1 MRGVG
6 ENARTS
12 IWWIE
17 GKVMMSAWVFFAVCH
32 YVEGDV
38 GRNMDHQLLDVLVFQ
53 YSKNVSYVTVSP
65 ADPNSSHLNACS
77 GTLLQWEAR

>member
-1 MRGVG
+1 MRGIG

-17 GKVMMSAWVFFAVCH
+17 GKLMMSAWVFFAPYH

-38 GRNMDHQLLDVLVFQ
+38 GRNMDHQLLDVLVL
-53 YSKNVSYVTVSP
+53 
-65 ADPNSSHLNACS
+65 SS
-77 GTLLQWEAR
+77 GIVRTLVM